1 MDGRVLPGEFG
12 IIEEDGIVVMGIIG
26 EIEGHNSLPGDCK
39 TTSYEHI
46 LPMLCHI
53 EKDCGVKGVLF
64 VINTVGGDV
73 SCGLAIAEMIAGL
86 SKPTVSLVVGDSHS
100 IGVPIAVAAKHS
112 YIADTATVVIHPV
125 RMSGMVIG
133 ASQTYGQFESM
144 QNRILGFIQ
153 KHSNCKTET
162 LEKLMFSREMSAK
175 DLGTTLVGSEAV
187 EYGIIDKNG
196 TIYDAFFCLQT
207 EINSIE

>member
-12 IIEEDGIVVMGIIG
+12 RIEEDGIVVMGIIG

-86 SKPTVSLVVGDSHS
+86 SKPTVSLWL
-100 IGVPIAVAAKHS
+100 
-112 YIADTATVVIHPV
+112 ATVTQLVSRLRSRQSIH
-125 RMSGMVIG
+125 IL
-133 ASQTYGQFESM
+133 
-144 QNRILGFIQ
+144 RIPQQL
-153 KHSNCKTET
+153 
-162 LEKLMFSREMSAK
+162 
-175 DLGTTLVGSEAV
+175 
-187 EYGIIDKNG
+187 
-196 TIYDAFFCLQT
+196 
-207 EINSIE
+207 

>member
-1 MDGRVLPGEFG
+1 
-12 IIEEDGIVVMGIIG
+12 
-26 EIEGHNSLPGDCK
+26 
-39 TTSYEHI
+39 
-46 LPMLCHI
+46 
-53 EKDCGVKGVLF
+53 
-64 VINTVGGDV
+64 
-73 SCGLAIAEMIAGL
+73 
-86 SKPTVSLVVGDSHS
+86 
-100 IGVPIAVAAKHS
+100 
-112 YIADTATVVIHPV
+112 
-125 RMSGMVIG
+125 MSGMVIG

-162 LEKLMFSREMSAK
+162 LVKLMFSREMSAK

-196 TIYDAFFCLQT
+196 TIYDAFFCLQS